1 MDEQLQPQSAGSPR
15 RDRRLI
21 VPAVFVAA
29 LVGGGVAGH
38 VLGGPSV
45 SAALQSDDTTTEA
58 SEETTTEAAD
68 ETTTTE
74 APSAT
79 TDGSTE
85 SDSAAGSATDCGP
98 AGPGGRGGPGGPGG
112 RGFGHL
118 ADLSVAADA
127 LGVTEDELRESLQGG
142 SSIAEVAD
150 AQDVEVETVIDALVA
165 AAQAELD
172 ERVAAGELDEER
184 AAAIEAELV
193 DRITAKVNGE
203 FPPGPARPGSEDE
216 QDAATSS

>member
-1 MDEQLQPQSAGSPR
+1 MDEQLQPQNSGSPR
-15 RDRRLI
+15 RERRLI
-21 VPAVFVAA
+21 VPAAFVAA

-45 SAALQSDDTTTEA
+45 SAALQSDETTTTEA
-58 SEETTTEAAD
+58 SD

-74 APSAT
+74 TPST
-79 TDGSTE
+79 TTEESTE
-85 SDSAAGSATDCGP
+85 TDAAVDPADCGP
-98 AGPGGRGGPGGPGG
+98 GGPGGPGG
-112 RGFGHL
+112 RGFGRF

-127 LGVTEDELRESLQGG
+127 LGVTEDELRESLRDGT
-142 SSIAEVAD
+142 SIAEVAE
-150 AQDVEVETVIDALVA
+150 AQGVDVQTVIDALVA

-184 AAAIEAELV
+184 ATEIEAEMV
-193 DRITAKVNGE
+193 ERITAKVHWLPAG
-203 FPPGPARPGSEDE
+203 PGRPGTEDE

>member
-1 MDEQLQPQSAGSPR
+1 MDEQLQPQNARSPR

-21 VPAVFVAA
+21 VPAAFVAA

-45 SAALQSDDTTTEA
+45 SAALQSDETTTQA
-58 SEETTTEAAD
+58 SEETTTTEAAD

-74 APSAT
+74 AASAT

-85 SDSAAGSATDCGP
+85 SDSAAGSATDC
-98 AGPGGRGGPGGPGG
+98 GPGGRGGPGGPGG

-150 AQDVEVETVIDALVA
+150 AQDVEVQTVIDALVA

-184 AAAIEAELV
+184 ATAIEAGLV

-203 FPPGPARPGSEDE
+203 FPPGPGRPGSEDE